1 MAPANKKNKS
11 KSISNSSKK
20 KNPSTN
26 QNSSANQNPSAPST
40 VPLLANTLTNTPK
53 SKKSKANKNESKA
66 FYISDYLAVPVEINT
81 STKQIH
87 YIYFKKHTSTN
98 SINTETPFDQQKT
111 IFLVNIPADSSLE
124 TIKAFFKPL
133 ARVKNVFFS
142 EISGNNIFQ
151 TEFHNSIKSNLNEPS
166 NSKKS
171 KNENDNEQDIYP
183 VEFGFRVKSGSCCH
197 VEFLEEAEATRV
209 FSGFSSTPVWPSCDT
224 SASNSEITPSSYRG
238 LQKYLFEYRG
248 IRPPENLLNS
258 HLTSYMNKF
267 ELKQYE
273 RERLHKA
280 ALNVPDEDGFITV
293 VHNKNKLKNLSNFN
307 SPSSNLSS
315 NSYVSNKIKARND
328 KIHKTSFYR
337 YQQRENNKLAAD
349 SLKIK
354 FQQDKL
360 KIVQLK
366 QTRKFKPY

>member
-1 MAPANKKNKS
+1 MGPENKKNKRKS
-11 KSISNSSKK
+11 KSNSSTIR
-20 KNPSTN
+20 SE
-26 QNSSANQNPSAPST
+26 ANMP
-40 VPLLANTLTNTPK
+40 ANTPN
-53 SKKSKANKNESKA
+53 SKKGNPNNKDSHT
-66 FYISDYLAVPVEINT
+66 FYISDYLAVPVIINT

-87 YIYFKKHTSTN
+87 YIYIKKHISTN
-98 SINTETPFDQQKT
+98 SFGAETPFNQLKT
-111 IFLVNIPADSSLE
+111 IFLVNIPADSSLN
-124 TIKAFFKPL
+124 TIKAFFKPI

-151 TEFHNSIKSNLNEPS
+151 TEFHNSLNSSLNEL
-166 NSKKS
+166 NTSKKS
-171 KNENDNEQDIYP
+171 KQLNESEQNIFP

-209 FSGFSSTPVWPSCDT
+209 FSGFNSIPVWPSCDT
-224 SASNSEITPSSYRG
+224 SPTNSEITPLSYRG

-248 IRPPENLLNS
+248 IRPPVHLLNS

-267 ELKQYE
+267 EQKQYE

-293 VHNKNKLKNLSNFN
+293 VHNKNKLKNPSNFN

-328 KIHKTSFYR
+328 KILKTSFYR
-337 YQQRENNKLAAD
+337 YQQRENNKFAAD

-360 KIVQLK
+360 KIDQLK